1 MDIIEISNNKTKLMG
16 LSAILIMAFHL
27 NLISIGNIGVDIFLL
42 LSAMGC
48 YFSLSKSY
56 DIINFYK
63 KRALRILPSFILIS
77 GSLYIAHILFSQH
90 DISIITY
97 LGLGVLFGDLTFW
110 FIPLIITCYI
120 LAPFI
125 FKLVH
130 YKYALVT
137 ILLLSTIF
145 FILSVTLNFI
155 FARLPIF
162 FLSMYFSKFI
172 FNRKSIKKQ
181 HLYPIYILNV
191 LLIALAIYLKSI
203 SIHWSI
209 LFTIYF
215 FITIPTTLLISQ
227 ILSKFNSKVLTFIG
241 TISLETYLIQEFVSF
256 SITNCFTNNFY
267 LFCLISSIITIIL
280 AWGTTFSIKY
290 FIKKLA

>member
-48 YFSLSKSY
+48 YFSLSKSSN
-56 DIINFYK
+56 IIKFYK

-155 FARLPIF
+155 FSRLPIF

-172 FNRKSIKKQ
+172 F
-181 HLYPIYILNV
+181 
-191 LLIALAIYLKSI
+191 I
-203 SIHWSI
+203 SI
-209 LFTIYF
+209 
-215 FITIPTTLLISQ
+215 
-227 ILSKFNSKVLTFIG
+227 
-241 TISLETYLIQEFVSF
+241 
-256 SITNCFTNNFY
+256 FY
-267 LFCLISSIITIIL
+267 
-280 AWGTTFSIKY
+280 
-290 FIKKLA
+290 